1 VYPVLPAGQFGPY
14 GFLAPR
20 ALWLFVI
27 LVCSISYVGY
37 FLEKFLGTRVALR
50 LSGILGGLASST
62 AATGSLAR
70 SSAEEPGK
78 AAYYWQA
85 ALFANAVQFPRVLT
99 ILVLINAGLAG
110 LCLVPLASM
119 SAAGLAFGLLVGPR
133 KPIEADRVR
142 LRSPFRLM
150 PALKFAAI
158 LLAIILLTKAA
169 AAQFGSGA
177 IYWTSLLGGSVDA
190 DAAVVSLSD
199 LVRLGSVPPESARL
213 GVMLALAGNAVIKT
227 VIAAHAGTRG
237 FARRV
242 AAGFAIMFGAGFAT
256 WSVAW

>member
-1 VYPVLPAGQFGPY
+1 
-14 GFLAPR
+14 
-20 ALWLFVI
+20 
-27 LVCSISYVGY
+27 
-37 FLEKFLGTRVALR
+37 
-50 LSGILGGLASST
+50 
-62 AATGSLAR
+62 
-70 SSAEEPGK
+70 
-78 AAYYWQA
+78 
-85 ALFANAVQFPRVLT
+85 
-99 ILVLINAGLAG
+99 
-110 LCLVPLASM
+110 LVPLASM